1 MEEVQK
7 SNLGSVLGD
16 AGCYLGNL
24 AELAEELS
32 AVAVEDDGSVIK
44 IDEPQDVVKILQVL
58 WNKFKETAQ
67 ECEGKEIT
75 VSLPST
81 LIGGAVSAILGF
93 LGFKL

>member
-1 MEEVQK
+1 MSEASK

-16 AGCYLGNL
+16 AGCYLSNL
-24 AELAEELS
+24 AELAEELKD
-32 AVAVEDDGSVIK
+32 VAVEDDGTVIK

-58 WNKFKETAQ
+58 WDKFKETAK

-75 VSLPST
+75 VSLPGT
-81 LIGGAVSAILGF
+81 LVGGAVSAILAF

>member
-1 MEEVQK
+1 MSEAKK

-16 AGCYLGNL
+16 AGCYLSNL
-24 AELAEELS
+24 AELATELS
-32 AVAVEDDGSVIK
+32 DVAVEDDGSVIK
-44 IDEPQDVVKILQVL
+44 IDEPQDVIKILQVL

-81 LIGGAVSAILGF
+81 LVGGAVSAVLGF